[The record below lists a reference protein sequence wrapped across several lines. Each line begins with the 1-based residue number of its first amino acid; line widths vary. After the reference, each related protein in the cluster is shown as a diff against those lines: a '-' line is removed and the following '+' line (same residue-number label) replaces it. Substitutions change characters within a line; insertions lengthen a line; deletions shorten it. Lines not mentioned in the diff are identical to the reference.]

1 MAKPSR
7 IIKLSKNLRPFVS
20 RVVRDGQIQRNFAD
34 LIGRPVGA
42 CVAQRVHA
50 GMSGA
55 QIHKTAADC
64 AKQVKG
70 THIGGRVAGPARY
83 NRPRE
88 LFMEPEGRKDY
99 D

>member
-1 MAKPSR
+1 MAGPSR
-7 IIKLSKNLRPFVS
+7 IIKLSKNLKPFVS

-42 CVAQRVHA
+42 CVRAGVHA

-55 QIHKTAADC
+55 QIHKVASDC

-70 THIGGRVAGPARY
+70 SHIGGRVAGPGRY
-83 NRPRE
+83 SRPSYQLRE
-88 LFMEPEGRKDY
+88 PDFD
-99 D
+99 